1 MLSSVVGLATPL
13 TPAAIAVDSDV
24 LKIRF
29 PHRISCFTRALLLRN
44 ALNLVVNKLAF
55 FFSCRHLDQIMLQ
68 PKCKKR
74 EASQRHRQTKPKQ
87 CLAYP
92 TVTSVP
98 HATPTNT
105 EAQPSA
111 SPAQAK
117 LTPSPSPGPALP
129 PAQLS
134 PSPSPAQ
141 APTLNDA
148 FHTRGVGSSLGKSG
162 APNAP
167 LTL

>member
-1 MLSSVVGLATPL
+1 MTPNLSGRKPAMLSSVVGLATPL

-92 TVTSVP
+92 TGTSVP

-111 SPAQAK
+111 SHA
-117 LTPSPSPGPALP
+117 
-129 PAQLS
+129 
-134 PSPSPAQ
+134 
-141 APTLNDA
+141 
-148 FHTRGVGSSLGKSG
+148 
-162 APNAP
+162 
-167 LTL
+167 